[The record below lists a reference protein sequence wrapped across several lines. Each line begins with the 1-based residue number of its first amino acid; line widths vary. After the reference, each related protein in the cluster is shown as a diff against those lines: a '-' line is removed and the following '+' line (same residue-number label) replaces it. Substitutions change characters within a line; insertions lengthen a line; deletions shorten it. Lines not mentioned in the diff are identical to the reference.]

1 MTRCQSSHFVDVD
14 ARQTIV
20 ALSPDGKMLATWTPT
35 ERLAIF
41 LCEYGIL
48 FSSSMAP
55 KDYLGNRSKSVR
67 QLVWIGNKHVMIV
80 NADGGTKWNI
90 YTYDLGG
97 EYRGFGKLPI
107 FKSTGEDVYANCDGN
122 IPVIEKL
129 TETDSTGSFDKG
141 TERSEGTTKLC
152 KYDGTTLY
160 ETGMKHVIGEDQD
173 KKLHDIVA
181 SMVEPWY
188 FPQDRYFCNTGAEL
202 YV

>member
-1 MTRCQSSHFVDVD
+1 MV
-14 ARQTIV
+14 
-20 ALSPDGKMLATWTPT
+20 
-35 ERLAIF
+35 
-41 LCEYGIL
+41 
-48 FSSSMAP
+48 P

-90 YTYDLGG
+90 YTYDLIG
-97 EYRGFGKLPI
+97 EYYGFGKLPT

-122 IPVIEKL
+122 IPVIKEL
-129 TETDSTGSFDKG
+129 PETDLTSSFDKG

-188 FPQDRYFCNTGAEL
+188 FPQDRTTTIFLLDDDNEQVLFFGKQTIQVWNITSEESLQYIWC
-202 YV
+202 

>member
-1 MTRCQSSHFVDVD
+1 MV
-14 ARQTIV
+14 
-20 ALSPDGKMLATWTPT
+20 
-35 ERLAIF
+35 
-41 LCEYGIL
+41 
-48 FSSSMAP
+48 P

-97 EYRGFGKLPI
+97 KYRGFGKLPI
-107 FKSTGEDVYANCDGN
+107 FESTGDVYANCDSN
-122 IPVIEKL
+122 IPVIENL
-129 TETDSTGSFDKG
+129 TETKSTGSFNQVTG
-141 TERSEGTTKLC
+141 RSKGTTKLC

-181 SMVEPWY
+181 SMVEP
-188 FPQDRYFCNTGAEL
+188 
-202 YV
+202 